1 MRDVII
7 SEIRKVAQ
15 EHDKP
20 LKPVTDD
27 LEILDSGLD
36 SLCFAILVAR
46 LEDVFGVDP
55 FNGADEMV
63 FPTTFGEFFK
73 LYETVPV

>member
-7 SEIRKVAQ
+7 GEIRRVAQ
-15 EHDKP
+15 EHGKS
-20 LKPVTDD
+20 LKPITDD
-27 LEILDSGLD
+27 LGILDSGLD

-46 LEDVFGVDP
+46 LEDVLGVDP
-55 FNGADEMV
+55 FSGSDDME

-73 LYETVPV
+73 LYENVPV